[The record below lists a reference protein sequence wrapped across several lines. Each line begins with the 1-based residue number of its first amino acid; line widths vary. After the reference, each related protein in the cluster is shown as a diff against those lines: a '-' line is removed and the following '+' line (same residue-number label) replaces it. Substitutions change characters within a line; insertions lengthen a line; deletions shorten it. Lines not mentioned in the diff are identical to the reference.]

1 MSHAPMLHL
10 LCGKIASGKSTLAQ
24 HLAAETG
31 GILISEDH
39 WLGTLFADRMTSVP
53 DYVRCAARLRQVM
66 TPHVTGLL
74 RVGVSVVLDFPANT
88 PGTRVWMRDAAQD
101 AGVDHR
107 LHLLMPP
114 DEVCLA
120 RLKARNAA
128 GDHAFAPTEEQFH
141 RISAHFT
148 PPTPDEGFTVI
159 RYD

>member
-1 MSHAPMLHL
+1 MLHL

-24 HLAAETG
+24 RLADDTG

-39 WLGTLFADRMTSVP
+39 WLGTLFADQMTTVP
-53 DYVRCAARLRQVM
+53 DYVRCATRLRAVM
-66 TPHVTGLL
+66 APHVTDLL
-74 RVGVSVVLDFPANT
+74 RAGVSVVLDFPANT
-88 PGTRVWMRDAAQD
+88 PGTRAWMRDAAQD
-101 AGVDHR
+101 ASVDHQ

-114 DEVCLA
+114 DAVCLA

-128 GDHAFAPTEEQFH
+128 GDHEFAPTEEQFH